1 MTLRPSAKVSG
12 PGRRDGRDAAS
23 AMSPPA
29 TAAATNSMPTNSR
42 PLPRKT
48 VAKKRSSRPPIR
60 SRSTPMN
67 QRKAIPANGTRF
79 SAIVTAVRCADW
91 VSHEP
96 AAAELAGTETLSS
109 TSDEMRSTEKTIPA
123 TAAARGVLRGL
134 PACSAPWPNGPSVTG
149 LPLLGRLAG
158 RPRPLSALG
167 RRGSSRGVRPF
178 HDRALSAG
186 RRHGPPR
193 CRTNGA
199 RQP

>member
-1 MTLRPSAKVSG
+1 MFNRIEVTLRPSAKVSG

-29 TAAATNSMPTNSR
+29 TTAA
-42 PLPRKT
+42 
-48 VAKKRSSRPPIR
+48 
-60 SRSTPMN
+60 
-67 QRKAIPANGTRF
+67 
-79 SAIVTAVRCADW
+79 RCADW

-123 TAAARGVLRGL
+123 TAAARNVLKKL

-149 LPLLGRLAG
+149 LPLLKQLAG

-186 RRHGPPR
+186 RRHGPPQ